1 MNSKTS
7 ITCPVC
13 DKRKP
18 RRVCPAKG
26 ASICSLCCGQE
37 REVSINCPLDCT
49 YLRESRQ
56 REHVSRLD
64 PKVFPFKEIEVD
76 RQFLE
81 GHGDLLN
88 DLAKNT
94 LESAITVHG
103 AADTDTQQALEALIK
118 GYKTLENGIHYEPR
132 PDSTYGRAVFDQLR
146 EWIHGLQRRETEQT
160 GFKRTRDKDIMVLLV
175 FLYRMA
181 LDRDNGKPKGR
192 AFLDFLQGHFQV
204 ESESQ
209 SALIIPGR

>member
-1 MNSKTS
+1 MNSKSSTA
-7 ITCPVC
+7 CPIC
-13 DKRKP
+13 EKRKP
-18 RRVCPAKG
+18 RRACPAKS
-26 ASICSLCCGQE
+26 ANICSLCCGQE
-37 REVSINCPLDCT
+37 REVSISCPLDCA

-56 REHVSRLD
+56 REHVSRLE
-64 PKVFPFKEIEVD
+64 PKGFPFKEVEVD

-94 LESAITVHG
+94 LESAMMVHG
-103 AADTDTQQALEALIK
+103 ATDTDTQQALEALIE
-118 GYKTLENGIHYEPR
+118 GYKTLENGIHYERR
-132 PDSTYGRAVFDQLR
+132 PDSAYGRAVFDQLR
-146 EWIHGLQRRETEQT
+146 EWIHSVQRRETEQT

-192 AFLDFLQGHFQV
+192 AFLDFLQRHFQL